1 MNRKTKKLLFVTSIM
16 IFSLTAFTL
25 TILSVILLSQIGD
38 MLSMKLGICGINGI
52 TIKIGKPEYLLY
64 VYIFYT
70 FLTGIFL
77 WGIVKIYDLI
87 LEYFFGSL
95 FQSSDTKSI

>member
-1 MNRKTKKLLFVTSIM
+1 MVSKTKKVLFITSLM
-16 IFSLTAFTL
+16 IFGLSLFIFT
-25 TILSVILLSQIGD
+25 IMSIVLLSEIGD

-70 FLTGIFL
+70 FVTGIFL
-77 WGIVKIYDLI
+77 WWIVKIYDLI

-95 FQSSDTKSI
+95 FQSSETKSI